1 MDTNKLL
8 YWSPVFRWE
17 IVDGC
22 LKIELFNYG
31 QQFSGL
37 FPEFYFYTQ
46 KGILEEDLIEKMS
59 YKNNPLI
66 KKFIRDLIKRQILIY
81 SPLEI
86 QQLVHIQNYLFDNK
100 YDEKIKYDAETLENF
115 KEIQL
120 TRNPVMEQK
129 IMDEI
134 KIPTNNFSHMI
145 EKRKSVR
152 VFDNETLMDKE
163 KFIKIISI
171 LRERDAITHR
181 YYYASAGGLYPIDVY
196 VYIKE
201 NRIKE
206 IPGGLYY
213 YSPKLNCLQKIKK
226 ENVINEESQYF
237 MNKDIFSHSAF
248 SIYFIYDADVS
259 MPKYG
264 GMAYIYACIDTGIM
278 VSLLTYIAEAE
289 EVGSCSIGEMDYKKI
304 KPLFPLT
311 SNMSFLHSMEFGIKK

>member
-163 KFIKIISI
+163 KFFKIISI

-181 YYYASAGGLYPIDVY
+181 YYYASAGGLYVLAFLCLNGMIMQKE
-196 VYIKE
+196 KE
-201 NRIKE
+201 N
-206 IPGGLYY
+206 
-213 YSPKLNCLQKIKK
+213 
-226 ENVINEESQYF
+226 
-237 MNKDIFSHSAF
+237 
-248 SIYFIYDADVS
+248 
-259 MPKYG
+259 
-264 GMAYIYACIDTGIM
+264 
-278 VSLLTYIAEAE
+278 
-289 EVGSCSIGEMDYKKI
+289 
-304 KPLFPLT
+304 
-311 SNMSFLHSMEFGIKK
+311 

>member
-163 KFIKIISI
+163 KFFKIISI

-264 GMAYIYACIDTGIM
+264 GMAYI
-278 VSLLTYIAEAE
+278 
-289 EVGSCSIGEMDYKKI
+289 
-304 KPLFPLT
+304 
-311 SNMSFLHSMEFGIKK
+311 

>member
-1 MDTNKLL
+1 M
-8 YWSPVFRWE
+8 Y
-17 IVDGC
+17 
-22 LKIELFNYG
+22 
-31 QQFSGL
+31 
-37 FPEFYFYTQ
+37 
-46 KGILEEDLIEKMS
+46 
-59 YKNNPLI
+59 
-66 KKFIRDLIKRQILIY
+66 KRQ
-81 SPLEI
+81 
-86 QQLVHIQNYLFDNK
+86 
-100 YDEKIKYDAETLENF
+100 
-115 KEIQL
+115 
-120 TRNPVMEQK
+120 
-129 IMDEI
+129 
-134 KIPTNNFSHMI
+134 
-145 EKRKSVR
+145 
-152 VFDNETLMDKE
+152 
-163 KFIKIISI
+163 
-171 LRERDAITHR
+171 
-181 YYYASAGGLYPIDVY
+181 
-196 VYIKE
+196 E

>member
-1 MDTNKLL
+1 MVIGETTVIGKNVKMCQGVTLGALSTKDSQKLR
-8 YWSPVFRWE
+8 Y
-17 IVDGC
+17 
-22 LKIELFNYG
+22 
-31 QQFSGL
+31 
-37 FPEFYFYTQ
+37 
-46 KGILEEDLIEKMS
+46 
-59 YKNNPLI
+59 
-66 KKFIRDLIKRQILIY
+66 IKRHPTVEDDVTIYTGATILGGDTVIGKGSIIGANTWITQTIPQY
-81 SPLEI
+81 A
-86 QQLVHIQNYLFDNK
+86 LVHIQNYLFDNK

-163 KFIKIISI
+163 KFFKIISI